1 MLKELEKQLVQNVR
15 QEKERLERE
24 SRELK
29 KKITDDKKLAT
40 AELTKERQVFEEYI
54 NKANKDLTSRENVLA
69 GREIELSTIK
79 KERNL
84 LTFEIDALK
93 VEAKKVNKKK
103 KDIAALEVSLSNQ
116 IEAANKKEELYE
128 TRLSNMI

>member
-128 TRLSNMI
+128 TRLSNMK